1 MKFDKD
7 LLNKLTF
14 KITEVDF
21 EKSKKGIYCDDLDIV
36 IIYVFE
42 DGSIDHYERLK
53 RLKEIKYLA
62 KKESIPSAYAYALGL
77 SSAVLKEIGQINFA
91 IETAQK
97 AVKMFKLVD
106 NELFSNSGLIF
117 CYTVLGKS
125 YNHIGLQKIG
135 LDQFQKAM
143 EYLQYINEPGLQ
155 SFRIY
160 EGIAECYSE
169 LGDHKKTFVYLNN
182 CLEIIKNHINQ
193 PDNILATKIPILFKI
208 AIEYRKLDNYKECLD
223 YLKKADA
230 ILEIY
235 ENDVIHKEQFHREMC
250 TTYLIMNMFKKA
262 KNHLNKAIVLSK
274 KQKNNYKTLQ
284 GKYLLA
290 ELMIK
295 QGQQRGALSILLS
308 ILNNTD
314 VKENKHL
321 LSDVNKNLA
330 LIYYETDDLVK
341 MAHHFKIYGELLEQ
355 NYSEKHQIMTKNKE
369 EAIDR
374 MMVEIDMVR
383 KEKEN
388 QMLKMEIDYKN
399 RQLASKALLSASN
412 RNFLELIL
420 IKLEKIAQPDR
431 AIIQLFNDRIN
442 ETLNWEDF
450 EKRFTEVHPTFIKK
464 LDINKPSLTP
474 TEIRV
479 ASLIKMGC
487 DTLEIAHFL
496 WVSNRGIEQH
506 RYRIKKKLG
515 IQENLT
521 TYLLSI

>member
-1 MKFDKD
+1 
-7 LLNKLTF
+7 
-14 KITEVDF
+14 
-21 EKSKKGIYCDDLDIV
+21 
-36 IIYVFE
+36 
-42 DGSIDHYERLK
+42 
-53 RLKEIKYLA
+53 
-62 KKESIPSAYAYALGL
+62 
-77 SSAVLKEIGQINFA
+77 
-91 IETAQK
+91 
-97 AVKMFKLVD
+97 
-106 NELFSNSGLIF
+106 
-117 CYTVLGKS
+117 
-125 YNHIGLQKIG
+125 
-135 LDQFQKAM
+135 
-143 EYLQYINEPGLQ
+143 
-155 SFRIY
+155 
-160 EGIAECYSE
+160 
-169 LGDHKKTFVYLNN
+169 
-182 CLEIIKNHINQ
+182 
-193 PDNILATKIPILFKI
+193 
-208 AIEYRKLDNYKECLD
+208 
-223 YLKKADA
+223 
-230 ILEIY
+230 
-235 ENDVIHKEQFHREMC
+235 
-250 TTYLIMNMFKKA
+250 
-262 KNHLNKAIVLSK
+262 
-274 KQKNNYKTLQ
+274 
-284 GKYLLA
+284 
-290 ELMIK
+290 
-295 QGQQRGALSILLS
+295 
-308 ILNNTD
+308 
-314 VKENKHL
+314 
-321 LSDVNKNLA
+321 
-330 LIYYETDDLVK
+330 

-374 MMVEIDMVR
+374 MLVEIDMVR

-420 IKLEKIAQPDR
+420 IKLEKIVQPDR